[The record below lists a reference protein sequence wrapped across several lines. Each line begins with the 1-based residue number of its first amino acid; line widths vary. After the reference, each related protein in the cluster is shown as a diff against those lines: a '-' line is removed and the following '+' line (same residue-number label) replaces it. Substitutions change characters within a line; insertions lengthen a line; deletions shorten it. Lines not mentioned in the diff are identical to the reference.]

1 MSAES
6 SGELVELVM
15 LGGPTER
22 RYRKLRPEVLGLP
35 WGTLDPSPYAPELVL
50 EARKSWTL
58 AAYQEHRTGAACA
71 DTIQAMI
78 VARVPVDLI
87 AVATRFPLD
96 EMVHVE
102 LCARLAEELG
112 GGTEVVFDPAHLIP
126 SPPHDLPPLL
136 RAADCVVR
144 YFCVGEA
151 LSIPLLHGTWQAASH
166 PLVRGVLG
174 RIVRDEAA
182 HGVFGW
188 TFLDW
193 AGDELSADDRAHLA
207 VSAGRTIDALTSSW
221 KTIRA
226 RPEADVD
233 AVNALGWMETDAYMA
248 LARRSLETRVLAPLR
263 ARGIDPVRT
272 VAD

>member
-1 MSAES
+1 VTEPA
-6 SGELVELVM
+6 SGELFELFM
-15 LGGPTER
+15 LGGPTEK

-35 WGTLDPSPYAPELVL
+35 WGTLDASAYPPELVVA
-50 EARKSWTL
+50 ARQSWTL

-71 DTIQAMI
+71 ETLQALI
-78 VARVPVDLI
+78 VARAPVDLI

-112 GGTEVVFDPAHLIP
+112 GGTHVEHDPKHLIP
-126 SPPHDLPPLL
+126 SPDADLPPLL

-151 LSIPLLHGTWQAASH
+151 LSIPLLHGTWQAAKH
-166 PLVRGVLG
+166 PLVKGVLG

-182 HGVFGW
+182 HGLFGW

-193 AGDELSADDRAHLA
+193 VEGELSDADRAHLA
-207 VSAGRTIDALTSSW
+207 RGAGRTIAALTRSW
-221 KTIRA
+221 ETVRA
-226 RPEADVD
+226 RPESDTD
-233 AVNALGWMETDAYMA
+233 AMHALGWMETDAYLA
-248 LARRSLETRVLAPLR
+248 LARHSLETRVLEPLR
-263 ARGIDPVRT
+263 KRGIDPI
-272 VAD
+272 VAP